1 VIDMS
6 GAEILIPVAT
16 AALIQGFQAWLAM
29 ARMAGL
35 TEEQIR
41 ELMDTQYAAFKI
53 RPAREL
59 PDA

>member
-1 VIDMS
+1 MPA
-6 GAEILIPVAT
+6 AEILIPMAT
-16 AALIQGFQAWLAM
+16 ASLIQVFQAWLAM
-29 ARMAGL
+29 ARMSGH

-41 ELMDTQYAAFKI
+41 EQMDSQYAAFKI

>member
-1 VIDMS
+1 MS

-41 ELMDTQYAAFKI
+41 ELMDSQYAAFKI

>member
-1 VIDMS
+1 MPA
-6 GAEILIPVAT
+6 AEILIPMAT
-16 AALIQGFQAWLAM
+16 AALVQGFQAWLAM

>member
-1 VIDMS
+1 MP
-6 GAEILIPVAT
+6 ATEILIPMAT

-29 ARMAGL
+29 ARMVGL

-41 ELMDTQYAAFKI
+41 ELMDSQYAAFKI
-53 RPAREL
+53 RPARNL